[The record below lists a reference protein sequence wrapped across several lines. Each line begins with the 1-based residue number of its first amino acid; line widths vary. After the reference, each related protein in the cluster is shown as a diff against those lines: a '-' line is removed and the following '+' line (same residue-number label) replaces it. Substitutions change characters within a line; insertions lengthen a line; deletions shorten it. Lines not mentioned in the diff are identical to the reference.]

1 MKKTEQL
8 NYIDRFLDGK
18 MDKKELRRLV
28 GQLLHDEKLMRNFR
42 VHASLKG
49 IFL

>member
-1 MKKTEQL
+1 MKKSEQL
-8 NYIDRFLDGK
+8 QYIDRFLDGE
-18 MDKKELRRLV
+18 MDKPELRKLV
-28 GQLLHDEKLMRNFR
+28 GQLLHDERLLRNFR